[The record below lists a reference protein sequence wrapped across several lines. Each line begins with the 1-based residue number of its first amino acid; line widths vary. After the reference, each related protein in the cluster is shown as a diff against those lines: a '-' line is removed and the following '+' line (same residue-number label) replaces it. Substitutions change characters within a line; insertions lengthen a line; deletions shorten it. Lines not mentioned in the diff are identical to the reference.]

1 MSKWKESNKLCNSLY
16 LFSKISFIYYVCGCF
31 AQVYVCVI
39 SCTQCLTRPEEDIKF
54 PGTGIIDGYELP
66 HGCWELNSRTS
77 GRTVSEQSVVLTS
90 EQPSSFYLFIDVCVC
105 MCAL

>member
-1 MSKWKESNKLCNSLY
+1 MSKWKESNKLYNSPY

-54 PGTGIIDGYELP
+54 LGIGVIDDYELA
-66 HGCWELNSRTS
+66 HGCWELNPGPLEAEPS
-77 GRTVSEQSVVLTS
+77 L
-90 EQPSSFYLFIDVCVC
+90 QPLSSICISSKLFDW
-105 MCAL
+105 